1 MVCTALKRYAH
12 PRLKMH
18 FVSNV
23 DGTQI
28 LDVLEKLNPASTLFI
43 VASKTFSTQETL
55 TNALTA
61 RKWFVERSGDEKHI
75 AKHFVAVSTNKEA
88 VQQFGIDE
96 HNMFEFWDFV
106 GGAIA
111 CGRLLAYPS

>member
-43 VASKTFSTQETL
+43 VASKTFFHSRNLNQRP
-55 TNALTA
+55 N
-61 RKWFVERSGDEKHI
+61 R
-75 AKHFVAVSTNKEA
+75 
-88 VQQFGIDE
+88 
-96 HNMFEFWDFV
+96 
-106 GGAIA
+106 
-111 CGRLLAYPS
+111 